1 MRARERDA
9 DRPAGAGSSAARQL
23 VQSVILSGMTFTPV
37 VRRPVSE
44 AVFDDVRAA
53 VLSGRLAPGTALAPE
68 RVLSEQFGVNRH
80 AVREALKRLQQA
92 GLVEV
97 NHGGATRVLDWRATG
112 GLDLLPHLPF
122 ALGDGPAPE
131 ALRSILEMRRSLG
144 VDVAR
149 LAAERVPAS
158 LLAMLREHARDGAD
172 PAGDI
177 DELGIRYEEIWRGLV
192 AASDNVAY
200 TLAYNSLLAGTSAVA
215 QLSYEIF
222 AAEVRDLGA
231 HADLIDAVAA
241 RDGTRAAES
250 ADALLRRTLAT
261 ALAAADAAPARLEPA
276 DA

>member
-1 MRARERDA
+1 
-9 DRPAGAGSSAARQL
+9 
-23 VQSVILSGMTFTPV
+23 MTFTPV
-37 VRRPVSE
+37 ARRPVSE

-53 VLSGRLAPGTALAPE
+53 VLSGRLAPGDALDSE

-97 NHGGATRVLDWRATG
+97 NHGGATRVLDWRATS

-122 ALGDGPAPE
+122 ALQDGPAPE

-149 LAAERVPAS
+149 LAAGRAPAP
-158 LLAMLREHARDGAD
+158 LLVTLRAHAHDGAD

-177 DELGIRYEEIWRGLV
+177 DALGVRYEEIWRALV

-200 TLAYNSLLAGTSAVA
+200 TLAYNSLLAGTSAVTR
-215 QLSYEIF
+215 LSHGVF

-231 HADLIDAVAA
+231 HADLIAAVAG
-241 RDGTRAAES
+241 RDGDRAAGH

-261 ALAAADAAPARLEPA
+261 ALAAAESTPAGLETA